1 MSNKE
6 GDRNE
11 CLMSSPPITMK
22 NHLTL
27 ETDGRVDLL
36 TGLDA
41 PEVFYRLLE
50 KSIAMA
56 QRDNRIDIALVR
68 FRLMRSDGQPLF
80 RQVAADELEDA
91 ASGIGN
97 AASGLGNVARELR
110 NADEFEAQGEAFLAR
125 ANELA
130 FAVAKLG
137 KHLTDLV
144 RSDENVARLGEV
156 TFVLVARVAKEGD
169 LEGLLRRFEASLS
182 QLDLTWSGDRLVVEI
197 ESFTYHQGENL
208 LDLLERAHL

>member
-22 NHLTL
+22 NYLTL
-27 ETDGRVDLL
+27 ETDGRADLL

-56 QRDNRIDIALVR
+56 QRDKRIDIALVR

-91 ASGIGN
+91 ASGLGN
-97 AASGLGNVARELR
+97 AASELG
-110 NADEFEAQGEAFLAR
+110 NADEFEAQSEEFLAR

-137 KHLTDLV
+137 KRLTDLV
-144 RSDENVARLGEV
+144 RSDENVTRLGEV

-182 QLDLTWSGDRLVVEI
+182 QLDLTWGGDRLVVEI
-197 ESFTYHQGENL
+197 KSFRYHQGENL
-208 LDLLERAHL
+208 LDLLERAHV